1 MRKIVEDVIVTEEAT
16 EKVEEQIKNL
26 VLILS
31 LKKSPN
37 YLYTASYLTLT
48 YCRCQR

>member
-1 MRKIVEDVIVTEEAT
+1 MRKIVEDVIAAEETTEQV
-16 EKVEEQIKNL
+16 KEQIKNL
-26 VLILS
+26 VLFLS

-48 YCRCQR
+48 YYRCQR